1 MSDIDDLVR
10 RTVNGVTLIAG
21 KAAAFSTRLLIMV
34 VVVCVGGFLLGVEA
48 LSGGIE
54 TVWIVLAF
62 TFGAIAIGCAFVAR
76 WRVGSVRRHIPELA
90 DEVRT
95 LATEDPNNTRTVVET
110 FVIDTDAD
118 GNPIGGDGS
127 EGSAIVLSRQ
137 MGGFSSVAA
146 SSAVKDHTADRGRP
160 GDDHVPVPGARCGR
174 DQRGVRVPRVHLPHR
189 ARPLSRAQGGSTVA
203 AWTCPT

>member
-10 RTVNGVTLIAG
+10 RTVNGVTLITG

-34 VVVCVGGFLLGVEA
+34 IVVCVGGFLLGVEA

-62 TFGAIAIGCAFVAR
+62 TFGAIAIGSAFVAR
-76 WRVGSVRRHIPELA
+76 WRVGSVRRHIPDLA

-146 SSAVKDHTADRGRP
+146 NSAVKTTQLTA
-160 GDDHVPVPGARCGR
+160 A
-174 DQRGVRVPRVHLPHR
+174 VRAMTTFPFLVL
-189 ARPLSRAQGGSTVA
+189 ASVA
-203 AWTCPT
+203 ISIVFAFLGFIFLIALAL